1 MHEILRGKT
10 IWILAFFSVLL
21 GANVVNAVIMW
32 FNSGP
37 ERTFTP
43 YLLGN
48 LTGAIPIYL
57 YIFIS
62 ALATAVFL
70 GAIFHKI
77 IAELSY
83 ADQVNEISK
92 EVNGLE
98 AGLQS
103 LQEVL
108 ESVQT
113 KMFFVD
119 ESLEHNRQ
127 EFSSLLIVQKNSL
140 KKTFKRDRKA
150 QRKMLD
156 SVQEQVFLL
165 DKRLNSFGKG
175 LEKDRETTKVVI
187 GDFLIS
193 LGPQMGAIK
202 ETLEKQRAEIEY
214 ALTQTEQKEKKI
226 KAAIVEQK
234 NELAEIRLKLEKLE
248 GSIAKP
254 EPLLVSQSNV
264 EEVKGIGYGKGTVLK
279 EIGITNVGEFIMADS
294 KVVAER
300 IGASKKTVEK
310 LQGRA
315 QLSMVPGIKEKYLIL
330 LEATN
335 INNRSSLS
343 AQDPIELGKRMNT
356 IFEVKLAKG
365 RISPIDKPT
374 IEEIDSWIKFSKH

>member
-156 SVQEQVFLL
+156 GVQEQVFLL
-165 DKRLNSFGKG
+165 DKRLNRFRKG

-187 GDFLIS
+187 GDFLLS

-214 ALTQTEQKEKKI
+214 ALTQTEQKEKKT
-226 KAAIVEQK
+226 KAAIMEQK
-234 NELAEIRLKLEKLE
+234 NELAEIKLKLEKLE
-248 GSIAKP
+248 GSLAKP
-254 EPLLVSQSNV
+254 EPLLASQSNV

-279 EIGITNVGEFIMADS
+279 EIGIANVGEFIMADS

-335 INNRSSLS
+335 INNRSSLA